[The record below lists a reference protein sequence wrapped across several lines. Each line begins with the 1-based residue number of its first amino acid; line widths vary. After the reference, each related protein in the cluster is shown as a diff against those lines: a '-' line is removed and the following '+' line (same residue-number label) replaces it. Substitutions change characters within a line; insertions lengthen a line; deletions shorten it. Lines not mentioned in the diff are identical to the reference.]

1 MKFGATLLIFATL
14 VAIAYGVIFSRT
26 YPLVEVSS
34 GIATLCALLALATC
48 LVFVALW
55 RLLTKAKG

>member
-1 MKFGATLLIFATL
+1 

-55 RLLTKAKG
+55 RLVTKSKG